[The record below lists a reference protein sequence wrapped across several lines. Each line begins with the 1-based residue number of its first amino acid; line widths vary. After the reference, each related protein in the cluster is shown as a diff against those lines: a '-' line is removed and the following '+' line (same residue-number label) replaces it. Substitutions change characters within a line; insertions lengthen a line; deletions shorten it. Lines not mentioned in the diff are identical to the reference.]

1 MKLLKN
7 KLIVINLL
15 IYIISLFFNAF
26 TVIEA
31 KEIRNYSSFE
41 LLLVGGISFLGG
53 GILECFIW
61 SANIWFFAAITC
73 SFFKKFVAS
82 IIMGIISLSISGS
95 FMFWKTVLVSESG
108 REANIYSLETGYF
121 LWLTSILFLIFS
133 SIYLRI
139 KKFEF
144 EPINRNGL

>member
-7 KLIVINLL
+7 KLIIISLL
-15 IYIISLFFNAF
+15 IYILSLFCNAF
-26 TVIEA
+26 KVIQT
-31 KEIRNYSSFE
+31 KEIRDYSSFE

-61 SANIWFFAAITC
+61 SANIWFFLAISC
-73 SFFKKFVAS
+73 LFFRRFIAS
-82 IIMGIISLSISGS
+82 IIIGIIALLISGS

-121 LWLTSILFLIFS
+121 LWLTSILLLIFS

-139 KKFEF
+139 KNN
-144 EPINRNGL
+144 INISRNGL